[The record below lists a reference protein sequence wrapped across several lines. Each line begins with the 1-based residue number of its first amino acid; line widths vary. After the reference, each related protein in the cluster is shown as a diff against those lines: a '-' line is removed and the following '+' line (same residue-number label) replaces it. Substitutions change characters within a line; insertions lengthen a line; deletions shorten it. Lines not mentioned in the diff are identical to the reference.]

1 MGLHCDGCVY
11 ASDQFVNT
19 VLALWVNNKVNT
31 YVPKNCTINLEMK
44 YSFCCS
50 SVPRRI
56 QHEQQ
61 RMGTRDLQQI
71 GLTDVAAVGVSSDWN
86 SDHVAASSNIVAPVT
101 SIQVDGCSIKLVILV
116 MHLKLCMEKWFS
128 ELLVC
133 ILFCRSSAWC
143 ILTVLKTRL
152 EVQLFEEEFGR
163 FKKIMESV

>member
-19 VLALWVNNKVNT
+19 VLALCVNNKVNT

-71 GLTDVAAVGVSSDWN
+71 VLTGVAAVGVSSDWN

-101 SIQVDGCSIKLVILV
+101 SIQVDGCSIKLVILF
-116 MHLKLCMEKWFS
+116 MHLKLCMEK
-128 ELLVC
+128 
-133 ILFCRSSAWC
+133 
-143 ILTVLKTRL
+143 
-152 EVQLFEEEFGR
+152 
-163 FKKIMESV
+163 